1 MAEYGDYKKEI
12 KTLGDLRTFVNETLK
27 NIEDDYT
34 FDIDDDLMGID
45 IILTANCDVSYSDKS
60 FYWTANV
67 NYVNDVK
74 KVVEDR
80 IKARHK
86 IKAWDIVV
94 KKPECIREVKSW
106 KTFENYQNAMNKKY
120 EFVYGVPNKIEWDNK
135 QHLDY
140 VGLLTEEEFN
150 TLKEV
155 VEEYGK

>member
-27 NIEDDYT
+27 DIEDDYT
-34 FDIDDDLMGID
+34 FDIDDDFMGID

-94 KKPECIREVKSW
+94 KKNVNI
-106 KTFENYQNAMNKKY
+106 
-120 EFVYGVPNKIEWDNK
+120 
-135 QHLDY
+135 
-140 VGLLTEEEFN
+140 GLLKGTIKMVERGDTDWEFYNRIIMDERCDKKDCLTQEEFN
-150 TLKEV
+150 LLKEV
-155 VEEYGK
+155 LGE